1 VSSHTT
7 AAFRK
12 AFAALPAD
20 IQDRAREAFEL
31 FSENSRHPSLRIKQ
45 VHDSKPIYS
54 ARITLQYRALA
65 TRTDEDWIWFWIG
78 SHADYDNLLQ
88 RL

>member
-7 AAFRK
+7 AAFRRPSRPY
-12 AFAALPAD
+12 LPN
-20 IQDRAREAFEL
+20 IRDRARVAFEL
-31 FSENSRHPSLRIKQ
+31 FSENPRHPSLQLKQ

-78 SHADYDNLLQ
+78 SHADYDNLLK